1 MSSESVSVAERS
13 AAGQRSPGGLPSLT
27 DIPAAGAKAWRFL
40 LSWSLGWLLVGF
52 AVALGITFSRSS
64 FADFT
69 PLVICSVLFA
79 EVVGFNALVSA
90 RLVFPYYD
98 RFPYALRLGLQVMTL
113 AVGTIAGSLAVLA
126 TEWRFLLGKPR
137 LFLVAMIINAVFAVF
152 VGIGLHTYDRMRR
165 QLEAQFRALR
175 VKEALEREIEIAREV
190 QFQLLP
196 RSVPVVRGLELSGV
210 CLPAVGVGGDYYD
223 YLPLPDERIGLVIA
237 DVSGKGIPAALLMA
251 GLQASVRSLAL
262 PGIPPCE
269 VNRRLNDML
278 HSTTSDARY
287 ATLFFALY
295 DPRDR
300 SLTYSNAGHF
310 PPIHFCSTGAARL
323 SQGGLPIGLMPG
335 SLYGEGRRE
344 LGVGDVIAL
353 FTDGVIESPDANG
366 EEFGEA
372 RLIEVLSRRRG
383 EPLPDIRDAVIDA
396 IRGWTRVG
404 TPHDD
409 ITLVLARTR

>member
-1 MSSESVSVAERS
+1 MASESVSIAERRD
-13 AAGQRSPGGLPSLT
+13 AGTRIPGGLPSLT
-27 DIPAAGAKAWRFL
+27 EIPAVGARAWRFIA
-40 LSWSLGWLLVGF
+40 SWALGWLLVGF
-52 AVALGITFSRSS
+52 SVAVGITFSRSS
-64 FADFT
+64 SGDFH
-69 PLVICSVLFA
+69 PLLVACVLFA
-79 EVVGFNALVSA
+79 QVVGFNALVSA
-90 RLVFPYYD
+90 RLVFPYFA
-98 RFPYALRLGLQVMTL
+98 RIPYALRLPIQMGTL
-113 AVGTIAGSLAVLA
+113 LVGTVAGSLAVLA
-126 TEWRFLLGKPR
+126 TNWKYLIGNPR
-137 LFLVAMIINAVFAVF
+137 LLLIIMIVNAVLSIV
-152 VGIGLHTYDRMRR
+152 VGIGLHTYDAMRR
-165 QLEAQFRALR
+165 QLEAQFLALR
-175 VKEALEREIEIAREV
+175 AKEALEREVAIAREV

-196 RSVPVVRGLELSGV
+196 RSVPTVRGLELSGV

-223 YLPLPDERIGLVIA
+223 YLPLPDDRVGLVIA

-310 PPIHFCSTGAARL
+310 PPIHVCSTGSARL

-335 SLYGEGRRE
+335 SLYGEGRRD
-344 LGVGDVIAL
+344 LGVGDVVAL
-353 FTDGVIESPDANG
+353 FTDGVIEAPDLHG
-366 EEFGEA
+366 EEFGES
-372 RLIEVLSRRRG
+372 RLVEVLTRHHG
-383 EPLPDIRDAVIDA
+383 EPLSDIRDAVIEA
-396 IRGWTRVG
+396 IRAWSRDGA
-404 TPHDD
+404 PHDD

>member
-13 AAGQRSPGGLPSLT
+13 ATGLRAPGGLPSLT

-52 AVALGITFSRSS
+52 AVAVGITFSRQRYE
-64 FADFT
+64 DFV
-69 PLVICSVLFA
+69 PLLVSSVLFA

-113 AVGTIAGSLAVLA
+113 AVGTVAGSLAVLVA
-126 TEWRFLLGKPR
+126 ELRFLIAQPR
-137 LFLVAMIINAVFAVF
+137 LFIVTIIINAVLSIF

-175 VKEALEREIEIAREV
+175 DKEALEREIEIAREV

-196 RSVPVVRGLELSGV
+196 RTVPAVRGLELSGI

-223 YLPLPDERIGLVIA
+223 YLPLPDERVGLVIA

-295 DPRDR
+295 DPHDR

-310 PPIHFCSTGAARL
+310 PPIHVCSTGAARL

-335 SLYGEGRRE
+335 SLYGEGRRD
-344 LGVGDVIAL
+344 LGLGDVLAM
-353 FTDGVIESPDANG
+353 FTDGVIESPDASG

-372 RLIEVLSRRRG
+372 RLIEVISKRKG

-396 IRGWTRVG
+396 IRSWSRGG

>member
-1 MSSESVSVAERS
+1 
-13 AAGQRSPGGLPSLT
+13 
-27 DIPAAGAKAWRFL
+27 
-40 LSWSLGWLLVGF
+40 
-52 AVALGITFSRSS
+52 
-64 FADFT
+64 
-69 PLVICSVLFA
+69 
-79 EVVGFNALVSA
+79 
-90 RLVFPYYD
+90 
-98 RFPYALRLGLQVMTL
+98 
-113 AVGTIAGSLAVLA
+113 
-126 TEWRFLLGKPR
+126 
-137 LFLVAMIINAVFAVF
+137 
-152 VGIGLHTYDRMRR
+152 MRR

-175 VKEALEREIEIAREV
+175 AKEALEREVEIAREV

-196 RSVPVVRGLELSGV
+196 RTVPAVRGLELSGI

-223 YLPLPDERIGLVIA
+223 YLPLPDERVGLVIA

-295 DPRDR
+295 DPHDR

-310 PPIHFCSTGAARL
+310 PPLHCCSSGTARL

-335 SLYGEGRRE
+335 SLYGEGRRD
-344 LGVGDVIAL
+344 LGIGDVLAM
-353 FTDGVIESPDANG
+353 FTDGVIEAPDANG

-372 RLIEVLSRRRG
+372 RLIEVIGKRQG
-383 EPLPDIRDAVIDA
+383 EPLADIRDAIIDA
-396 IRGWTRVG
+396 IKSWSRGG

>member
-1 MSSESVSVAERS
+1 MSSESVSIAERA
-13 AAGQRSPGGLPSLT
+13 AAGPRVSGGLPSLT
-27 DIPAAGAKAWRFL
+27 DLPAAGAKAWRFL

-52 AVALGITFSRSS
+52 AVASGITFSRQS
-64 FADFT
+64 FSDFV
-69 PLVICSVLFA
+69 PLLISSVLFA

-90 RLVFPYYD
+90 RLVFPYYG
-98 RFPYALRLGLQVMTL
+98 RFPYALRLALQVMTL
-113 AVGTIAGSLAVLA
+113 VVGTVAGSLAVLA
-126 TEWRFLLGKPR
+126 TQWRYVLAQPR
-137 LFLVAMIINAVFAVF
+137 LILVIMIINAVLAVF

-175 VKEALEREIEIAREV
+175 AKEALEREVEIAREV

-196 RSVPVVRGLELSGV
+196 RTVPAVRGLELSGI

-223 YLPLPDERIGLVIA
+223 YLPLPDERVGLVIA

-295 DPRDR
+295 DPHDR

-310 PPIHFCSTGAARL
+310 PPLHCCSSGTARL

-335 SLYGEGRRE
+335 SLYGEGRRD
-344 LGVGDVIAL
+344 LGIGDVLAM
-353 FTDGVIESPDANG
+353 FTDGVIEAPDANG

-372 RLIEVLSRRRG
+372 RLIEVIGKRQG
-383 EPLPDIRDAVIDA
+383 EPLADIRDAIIDA
-396 IRGWTRVG
+396 IKSWSRGG

>member
-1 MSSESVSVAERS
+1 MASESVSVAERRD
-13 AAGQRSPGGLPSLT
+13 AGQRIPGGLPTLT
-27 DIPAAGAKAWRFL
+27 GRASAGAKAWQFI
-40 LSWSLGWLLVGF
+40 LSWSLGWLLIGS
-52 AVALGITFSRSS
+52 AVAAGIAFSRSS
-64 FADFT
+64 KGFG
-69 PLVICSVLFA
+69 PLLVASVLFA

-90 RLVFPYYD
+90 RLVFPYY
-98 RFPYALRLGLQVMTL
+98 RRLPYALRLVLQVATL
-113 AVGTIAGSLAVLA
+113 VVGTVAGSLAVLA
-126 TEWRFLLGKPR
+126 TNWRYAVNESR
-137 LFLVAMIINAVFAVF
+137 LILVIMIINAVLAVF
-152 VGIGLHTYDRMRR
+152 VGIGLYTYDTMRR
-165 QLEAQFRALR
+165 QLEAQFRDLR
-175 VKEALEREIEIAREV
+175 AKEALEREVAIAREV

-196 RSVPVVRGLELSGV
+196 RADPAVRGLDLSGV

-237 DVSGKGIPAALLMA
+237 DVSGKGIPAVLLMA

-269 VNRRLNDML
+269 VNRRLNDMF

-310 PPIHFCSTGAARL
+310 PPLHCCTSGAARL

-344 LGVGDVIAL
+344 LGVGDVLAM
-353 FTDGVIESPDANG
+353 FTDGVIEAPDEQG

-372 RLIEVLSRRRG
+372 RLVEILTRHRG
-383 EPLPDIRDAVIDA
+383 EPLPDIRDAVIEA
-396 IRGWTRVG
+396 IRAWSRGG